1 MGKESKK
8 RMNKKVSR
16 KSIKN
21 KTRVSG
27 NNNKN
32 VKNLRRMK
40 KYKKGGFRVSMPSE
54 YFGNKTG
61 HYENSPIINPGARSQ
76 GSLTGDKLQTLA
88 NLKPSCPQKGG
99 AVLPIEFFGGNSG
112 RYFEAGAPELSQCSN
127 AYGRHIANSH
137 GVVMDPPHNQWMAP
151 NLAANPEF
159 RDLTGGGKRK
169 RSYKKKSKNSKKSG
183 KMTKKVKK
191 NTNNTNNKRMNKN
204 KKNTN
209 TNNNKRMNKNR
220 KNNNTNKN
228 NNKKRM
234 NKKNKSNN
242 RK

>member
-1 MGKESKK
+1 MGKVSKK
-8 RMNKKVSR
+8 NRNNNVSKKSM
-16 KSIKN
+16 KN
-21 KTRVSG
+21 KSKVSG

-32 VKNLRRMK
+32 VKKLRRMK
-40 KYKKGGFRVSMPSE
+40 KNKKGGFRVSMPSE

-61 HYENSPIINPGARSQ
+61 HYENSPVINPGARSH
-76 GSLTGDKLQTLA
+76 GALSGNKLQTLT
-88 NLKPSCPQKGG
+88 NLRPSCPQKGG
-99 AVLPIEFFGGNSG
+99 AVLPIEFFGGSSG
-112 RYFEAGAPELSQCSN
+112 RYFEDGAPELAQCTN
-127 AYGRHIANSH
+127 AYGRHVANSH

-169 RSYKKKSKNSKKSG
+169 RSNKKKSKNSR

-209 TNNNKRMNKNR
+209 TNNNKRMNKNMPIGT
-220 KNNNTNKN
+220 NTKN
-228 NNKKRM
+228 NNKRTNK
-234 NKKNKSNN
+234 NKKNNN

>member
-1 MGKESKK
+1 MGKVSKK
-8 RMNKKVSR
+8 RMSKKVSR
-16 KSIKN
+16 KSMKN

-27 NNNKN
+27 NNKNNNNGNK
-32 VKNLRRMK
+32 KNLRRIG

-54 YFGNKTG
+54 YFGNKSG
-61 HYENSPIINPGARSQ
+61 HYENSPVINPGARSQ

-169 RSYKKKSKNSKKSG
+169 RTSGKKSRKPKKMNK
-183 KMTKKVKK
+183 KMTKKNMRK
-191 NTNNTNNKRMNKN
+191 NTNNNNNTNNKRMNNNRRNTNTTNNNKRMNKN
-204 KKNTN
+204 KKNKT
-209 TNNNKRMNKNR
+209 
-220 KNNNTNKN
+220 
-228 NNKKRM
+228 
-234 NKKNKSNN
+234 NN

>member
-1 MGKESKK
+1 MGKVSKK
-8 RMNKKVSR
+8 NRNNNVSKKSM
-16 KSIKN
+16 KN
-21 KTRVSG
+21 KSKVSG

-32 VKNLRRMK
+32 VKKLRRMK
-40 KYKKGGFRVSMPSE
+40 KNKKGGFRVSMPSE

-61 HYENSPIINPGARSQ
+61 HYENSPVINPGARSH
-76 GSLTGDKLQTLA
+76 GALSGNKLQTLT
-88 NLKPSCPQKGG
+88 NLRPYCPQKGG
-99 AVLPIEFFGGNSG
+99 AVLPIEFFGGSSG
-112 RYFEAGAPELSQCSN
+112 RYFEDGAPELAQCTN
-127 AYGRHIANSH
+127 AYGRHVANSH

-169 RSYKKKSKNSKKSG
+169 RSKKKKSKKSK

-209 TNNNKRMNKNR
+209 TNNNKRMNKNMPIGT
-220 KNNNTNKN
+220 NTKN
-228 NNKKRM
+228 NNKRTNK
-234 NKKNKSNN
+234 NKKNNN

>member
-16 KSIKN
+16 KSMK
-21 KTRVSG
+21 
-27 NNNKN
+27 NNN
-32 VKNLRRMK
+32 KNLRRMRK
-40 KYKKGGFRVSMPSE
+40 NKKGGFRVSMPSE

-61 HYENSPIINPGARSQ
+61 HYENSPVINPGARSQ

-169 RSYKKKSKNSKKSG
+169 RTSGKKSRKPKK
-183 KMTKKVKK
+183 
-191 NTNNTNNKRMNKN
+191 
-204 KKNTN
+204 
-209 TNNNKRMNKNR
+209 
-220 KNNNTNKN
+220 
-228 NNKKRM
+228 
-234 NKKNKSNN
+234 
-242 RK
+242 